1 MQMFS
6 RALSLIDALL
16 FLFIDTIRMVK
27 ALGLP

>member
-16 FLFIDTIRMVK
+16 FIFIGTIRMAK
-27 ALGLP
+27 ASELS